1 MRISEEDFSRAC
13 GDVVALVTE
22 HGDGPDGEHCGF
34 HGQLAAIGLDPTS
47 TIDVAEHVASGATS
61 APDGLTEREGLGL
74 AFITGMLVGI
84 QLGRGEGE

>member
-1 MRISEEDFSRAC
+1 MNASQEAFGRAC
-13 GDVVALVTE
+13 EEVAALVTE

-47 TIDVAEHVASGATS
+47 TIDAAEHVASGATS

-74 AFITGMLVGI
+74 AFVTGMLVGI